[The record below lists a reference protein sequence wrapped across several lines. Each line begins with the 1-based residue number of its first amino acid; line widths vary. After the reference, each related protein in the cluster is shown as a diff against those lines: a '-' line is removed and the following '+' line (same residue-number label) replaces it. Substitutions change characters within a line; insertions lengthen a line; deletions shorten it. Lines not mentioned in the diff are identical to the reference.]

1 VRWMSAEPEEP
12 AQDPPSEKVQAICD
26 QLCELNV
33 IEMNQLVTLFKD
45 KVGLTGA
52 DVMPMMGAPMMG
64 APMPAMGAP
73 AAAGGA
79 EQAAVEEAA
88 PEKEFF
94 DLKLKGFDDKSK
106 IKVIKE
112 VRAITGLGLKEAKE
126 LVEGAPKVVKKEL
139 SKADAEGLVE
149 KLKAA
154 GADVALE

>member
-1 VRWMSAEPEEP
+1 MRWMSAAPEEP
-12 AQDPPSEKVQAICD
+12 AQDPPSEKVQALCD

-52 DVMPMMGAPMMG
+52 DIMPMMGAPMMG
-64 APMPAMGAP
+64 APMPAMGG
-73 AAAGGA
+73 AAAPGA
-79 EQAAVEEAA
+79 DDSAEEEAA

-94 DLKLKGFDDKSK
+94 DLKLVGYDDKAK

-126 LVEGAPKVVKKEL
+126 LVEGAPKIVKKEV
-139 SKADAEGLVE
+139 SKADVDGLVE

-154 GADVALE
+154 GAEVALE